1 MSPIVN
7 VAILIKDP
15 RLFHPARHCALQLID
30 AGARVLV
37 YCLCA
42 DMPEEDQEAQLP
54 LMGRMAQS
62 AECYLDDPQL
72 ADRYGLSC
80 MPIGRLA
87 EKLKTADRVM
97 PF

>member
-15 RLFHPARHCALQLID
+15 HLFHPARHCALELID
-30 AGARVLV
+30 AGAGVVL
-37 YCLCA
+37 YYLCSNMS
-42 DMPEEDQEAQLP
+42 DVDQKAQLP
-54 LMGRMAQS
+54 MLRRMAL
-62 AECYLDDPQL
+62 AMKCYLDDPQL

-87 EKLKTADRVM
+87 EKLKDADRVM